1 MRKQFYLL
9 LFALLAFSVNGLRAQ
24 NTIPQIGDKFATDE
38 GVFVISGENLIANPN
53 FEDGFTGW
61 KNGKGGDLSDS
72 YFAVEEAE
80 GPDGLNILRALSNS
94 GSGGEQSVKT
104 GWAVTEGKT
113 YVFTCWAKRTA
124 SGMSSNTQYS
134 RLYVGSSET
143 STTTQIA
150 TLKYQADTW
159 VQTEVIFTAEQPY
172 LVANFGWLNSAT
184 SFTGFYLGE
193 VSLTT
198 ELYTANLEETIAEA
212 QELLNTTEEGDDRG
226 QYTTAV
232 RTALQEAIT
241 VAQGVLASAASQ
253 LEVTTAKDTLDDA
266 ISAYKQSK
274 NPPFKLG
281 YKYTFTNVGSGSMM
295 LSSGGESGNVQII
308 ESNDGNEMIFTF
320 ELAPEEAAAKGYNMK
335 DQEGRYLYRS
345 GSWDTKAS
353 STADLTA
360 ANTIF
365 QVVDYGSFV
374 QIKNMGSGSVLGVD
388 KTSAGSLVYSNKNG
402 TGNNNNW
409 ILKRYVPVSE
419 RDDQYYYEEALEII
433 EPKYKDIDSAAV
445 GRKAFMISAE
455 AYAAFGNAIAESK
468 SMTDYA
474 AAKALIEQALA
485 DFEANKYVAPVEGT
499 MFEFIHSSGKTLYMY
514 SDSVRP
520 VITTTDETTV
530 QKYLF
535 EKADSAGWY
544 YVKNVATG
552 YYLAKDSTSAWETSW
567 LAVPGALETMW
578 NAYAYGDKAFC
589 LQNYA
594 SWGCLGTDATTDS
607 ASVYCDKGNWLT
619 NSHWNITDG
628 SGDITFDLTTF
639 NAAVAAATEFKAT
652 MVEGYNVGEYYAS
665 DITAFAGVISAAKNN
680 LNAAADQEAV
690 EALAA
695 ALLADIDVYKG
706 KAHTVSV
713 ADKFLLNLIEECQK
727 VLDAAVVG
735 IEKGNYSEAA
745 KSIFQEAVNTAK
757 AVTAD
762 YEAAITTL
770 TAARDAFVASVVT
783 VDRAALK
790 AQIATSADA
799 ANAAVVGDFAGQYPA
814 DAIAALKTA
823 VEVAQNI
830 YNNVESSQENIN
842 EALAAL
848 KDANTTFNAAK
859 VVIDFSG
866 IKETI
871 AIAKET
877 LAAAEAEKGEG
888 PGTYPESA
896 FVTLQQL
903 IDNAQAIIG
912 TTAMNQAAVDQQS
925 SELEAAISTFS
936 ATRVPNDYSELMKQL
951 EIAQAI
957 YDEAIST
964 GAATAADLETLS
976 DDIQKGLEAL
986 NSTSQKD
993 IDRAVKLLKRDI
1005 QLYGKYTGIDSADA
1019 TALQTV
1025 VNDRVLTVSNIPAGA
1040 TVTVYNITG
1049 ALEGA
1054 SDGAASFSL
1063 PLAKG
1068 VYIVKLNGAGDA
1080 AVKVVVR

>member
-1 MRKQFYLL
+1 M
-9 LFALLAFSVNGLRAQ
+9 SV
-24 NTIPQIGDKFATDE
+24 
-38 GVFVISGENLIANPN
+38 
-53 FEDGFTGW
+53 
-61 KNGKGGDLSDS
+61 
-72 YFAVEEAE
+72 YEE
-80 GPDGLNILRALSNS
+80 
-94 GSGGEQSVKT
+94 SV
-104 GWAVTEGKT
+104 
-113 YVFTCWAKRTA
+113 
-124 SGMSSNTQYS
+124 
-134 RLYVGSSET
+134 
-143 STTTQIA
+143 
-150 TLKYQADTW
+150 
-159 VQTEVIFTAEQPY
+159 
-172 LVANFGWLNSAT
+172 
-184 SFTGFYLGE
+184 
-193 VSLTT
+193 
-198 ELYTANLEETIAEA
+198 
-212 QELLNTTEEGDDRG
+212 
-226 QYTTAV
+226 
-232 RTALQEAIT
+232 
-241 VAQGVLASAASQ
+241 
-253 LEVTTAKDTLDDA
+253 
-266 ISAYKQSK
+266 

-281 YKYTFTNVGSGSMM
+281 YKYTFTNVASGTMM
-295 LSSGGESGNVQII
+295 LSSGAESGNVQII
-308 ESNDGNEMIFTF
+308 ESNEGNEMIFTF

-353 STADLTA
+353 ATADLTA
-360 ANTIF
+360 ANAIF
-365 QVVDYGSFV
+365 KVVDYGSFV

-388 KTSAGSLVYSNKNG
+388 NTAAGSLVYSNKNG

-409 ILKRYVPVSE
+409 IIRKYVPVSE
-419 RDDQYYYEEALEII
+419 RDDKYYYDLALELI
-433 EPKYKDIDSAAV
+433 EPEYKAV
-445 GRKAFMISAE
+445 NTDVVGKKAFMISAD
-455 AYAAFGNAIAESK
+455 AYAAFGNAIAQSK
-468 SMTDYA
+468 TMTDYA
-474 AAKALIEQALA
+474 AAKALIEQALV
-485 DFEANKYVAPVEGT
+485 DFEANKYNAPTEGV
-499 MFEFIHSSGKTLYMY
+499 MYDIIHSSGATLYMY
-514 SDSVRP
+514 ADSIRP
-520 VITTTDETTV
+520 RIHITDETTV

-567 LAVPGALETMW
+567 LAAPGVEETMW
-578 NAYAYGDKAFC
+578 QAYAYADSAFC

-594 SWGCLGTDATTDS
+594 SWGTLGTDAVTDS
-607 ASVYCDKGNWLT
+607 ASVYCDKGNWLA
-619 NSHWNITDG
+619 NSHWLITDG
-628 SGDITFDLTTF
+628 SGDIEFDLTSF
-639 NAAVAAATEFKAT
+639 NAAVTAANEFKAT
-652 MVEGYNVGEYYAS
+652 MVEGYKVGEYYAS
-665 DITAFAGVISAAKNN
+665 DIAEFAAVIAAAKSN
-680 LNAAADQEAV
+680 LNAAADQAAV

-695 ALLADIDVYKG
+695 ALLADIDVYKA

-713 ADKFLLNLIEECQK
+713 ADGFLLNLIAECQK
-727 VLDAAVVG
+727 ELDAAVVG

-745 KSIFQEAVNTAK
+745 KTTFQEAVNTAK

-770 TAARDAFVASVVT
+770 TAAREAFAASVIT

-799 ANAAVVGDFAGQYPA
+799 ANAAVAGDFAGQYPA

-823 VEVAQNI
+823 VETAQGI
-830 YNNVESSQENIN
+830 YNNVESSQDNID

-848 KDANTTFNAAK
+848 KDANTTFNATK

-871 AIAKET
+871 AIAKEI

-912 TTAMNQAAVDQQS
+912 TTTMNQAAVDQQS

-936 ATRVPNDYSELMKQL
+936 ATRVPNDYSELNKQL
-951 EIAQAI
+951 ELAQAI

-964 GAATAADLETLS
+964 GAATADDLETLY
-976 DDIQKGLEAL
+976 DDIQKGKDAL
-986 NSTSQKD
+986 SSTSQTD

-1068 VYIVKLNGAGDA
+1068 VYIVKLNGAGNA
-1080 AVKVVVR
+1080 ALKVVVR